1 MGSIMEVFPHGAN
14 LVPQARTWRSASARA
29 VEPQRSRLARL
40 DDLASIRALHHA
52 VQAAAPSVA
61 LRQFEA
67 RRRAF
72 PEGQLVVERG
82 GELVAC
88 ASALI
93 VRWDDPT
100 PSTFDTHDPAG
111 HTLLL
116 DDIAFDP
123 ETSGD
128 AALRR
133 LLQAERRVCRAL
145 NLRRIILAARIP
157 GYSAFEDEL
166 SPEDYAGRVVWGD
179 IAEAALRVPL
189 ALGFQYCG
197 IARGWRPRDTG
208 SCGHPGLLP
217 RPNPPFS
224 PPHPPP
230 PKPPPKCASLLRY
243 PRRTPPFVAPGLATH
258 LRLFP

>member
-1 MGSIMEVFPHGAN
+1 MGSIIEVFPHGAN

-29 VEPQRSRLARL
+29 VEPPRSRLARL
-40 DDLASIRALHHA
+40 DDLASIRALQHA
-52 VQAAAPSVA
+52 VQPSAPSVA
-61 LRQFEA
+61 LRQFET

-72 PEGQLVVERG
+72 PEGQLVVECG
-82 GELVAC
+82 GELLAC

-93 VRWDDPT
+93 VRWDDPA
-100 PSTFDTHDPAG
+100 PSMFDTHDPAG

-208 SCGHPGLLP
+208 SCGHAALLAWL
-217 RPNPPFS
+217 NPLFS
-224 PPHPPP
+224 PPQPPAAERP
-230 PKPPPKCASLLRY
+230 RKCA
-243 PRRTPPFVAPGLATH
+243 
-258 LRLFP
+258 